1 MILAKRPNFVF
12 LLADDL
18 GIRDLGCYGSTF
30 YETPNLD
37 ALAARGVRFT
47 DAYAAAPVC
56 SPSRA
61 SLLSGKYPARV
72 GVTNYIYG
80 QERGRLMEV
89 PFTDHLPLSERALPK
104 ALAEG
109 GYQCW
114 HVGKWHMG
122 AAASVLA
129 HGFARNVGGCHW
141 GHPQG
146 GYFAP
151 FGNPAIDE
159 RALPPGVYLDDYLA
173 DQAVSLIRGRDPER
187 PFFLN
192 LWFYLVHTPLQA
204 PAELVD
210 KYARKAA
217 RLGLDRLDPIAEG
230 ERFPCQHKRGERVR
244 RRLLQSEPTYAAM
257 VEMMDRCAGKVLAAL
272 EGEGLLEDTLVIFT
286 SDNGGLST
294 AEGSPTCNLP
304 YREGK
309 GWTYDGGVREPLIA
323 AWPGRIAP
331 GTLTDALFTSPD
343 LYPTLLEAA
352 GLPLLPEQHVDGVS
366 ALPALLGR
374 EHDRGAIY
382 WHYPHYGNQGGT
394 PACAIREGTDKL
406 IWFFEDD
413 RAELYDLAADP
424 SESRD
429 LSGQRPERAAR
440 LREKLATW
448 LRERVR
454 GVIPARNPDWDP
466 DD

>member
-1 MILAKRPNFVF
+1 MILAKRPNLVF

-151 FGNPAIDE
+151 FGNPAIDDSV
-159 RALPPGVYLDDYLA
+159 LPPGAYLDDYLA

-204 PAELVD
+204 
-210 KYARKAA
+210 
-217 RLGLDRLDPIAEG
+217 
-230 ERFPCQHKRGERVR
+230 C
-244 RRLLQSEPTYAAM
+244 LLYTS
-257 VEMMDRCAGKVLAAL
+257 RCV
-272 EGEGLLEDTLVIFT
+272 
-286 SDNGGLST
+286 
-294 AEGSPTCNLP
+294 
-304 YREGK
+304 
-309 GWTYDGGVREPLIA
+309 
-323 AWPGRIAP
+323 
-331 GTLTDALFTSPD
+331 
-343 LYPTLLEAA
+343 
-352 GLPLLPEQHVDGVS
+352 
-366 ALPALLGR
+366 
-374 EHDRGAIY
+374 
-382 WHYPHYGNQGGT
+382 
-394 PACAIREGTDKL
+394 
-406 IWFFEDD
+406 
-413 RAELYDLAADP
+413 
-424 SESRD
+424 
-429 LSGQRPERAAR
+429 
-440 LREKLATW
+440 
-448 LRERVR
+448 
-454 GVIPARNPDWDP
+454 
-466 DD
+466 